1 MLPTRSQC
9 LILRSICTFMDHLCK
24 SYFLF
29 VAYPHT
35 LSAPHP
41 IKPKC
46 HDSLV
51 FCSFKPNDGF
61 ACTRTFGNLSHN
73 SLHYP
78 QYKERLSAAANHTLP
93 VLLLAVAVHYHT
105 ILERLSSD
113 PHQCCYSQYPQQKE
127 GLSCTLPLALWLLQL
142 CTILIN
148 QRPL

>member
-1 MLPTRSQC
+1 
-9 LILRSICTFMDHLCK
+9 MDHLCK
-24 SYFLF
+24 SHFLF
-29 VAYPHT
+29 LAYPHT

-46 HDSLV
+46 HFTRV
-51 FCSFKPNDGF
+51 FKPNDGF
-61 ACTRTFGNLSHN
+61 AYTGTFGNLSHN

-78 QYKERLSAAANHTLP
+78 QCKERLSAAANHTLP

-127 GLSCTLPLALWLLQL
+127 GLSCTLLLAVATVHYLD
-142 CTILIN
+142 
-148 QRPL
+148 